1 MKTSS
6 FLAELRRHSNLP
18 AVFRAGGSAI
28 APHYHLTEVKR
39 VNYETMDCGALAHRW
54 SETQLELFEPSTAEA
69 GRTHMPARKFLQI
82 IDRVERDLPLRPDA
96 VVRIHAAF
104 QGQPAALY
112 DVATMTV
119 VDGALSIE
127 LSPDR
132 TRCKAAERRACL
144 VGGGGDVPARAET
157 TTAQTSGGCGCASAT
172 SAPAEAACCA

>member
-18 AVFRAGGSAI
+18 TVFRAGENFI

-39 VNYETMDCGALAHRW
+39 VSYETMDCGALSHRW
-54 SETQLELFEPSTAEA
+54 SETQLELFEPPTPEI

-82 IDRVERDLPLRPDA
+82 IDRVERDLPLQSDA

-104 QGQPAALY
+104 QGQPPALY
-112 DVATMTV
+112 DVAGIAV
-119 VDGALSIE
+119 IDGALSIE

-144 VGGGGDVPARAET
+144 IGGGGAVPDRAET
-157 TTAQTSGGCGCASAT
+157 FAAQVGGGCGCAATT